1 MMLGWIEQP
10 IFSPKLIST
19 IFSSSLIQKSFFQ
32 LSKAMPAGWIEQ
44 PTSPYTLT
52 SGALYH

>member
-1 MMLGWIEQP
+1 MILGWIEQP
-10 IFSPKLIST
+10 IFSPRLIST
-19 IFSSSLIQKSFFQ
+19 IFSSSLTQKSYFQ

-44 PTSPYTLT
+44 PTSPSTRT

>member
-1 MMLGWIEQP
+1 MMLGWIEQL
-10 IFSPKLIST
+10 IFSPRLIST
-19 IFSSSLIQKSFFQ
+19 IFSSSLTQKSFFQ

-44 PTSPYTLT
+44 PTSPSTHT